1 MHKSRADAVARGLG
15 FFSIALG
22 LAEIVAPRLVKQA
35 AGMRCSESMV
45 RLYGVRE
52 IVTGVGILISWK
64 RAPWVWG
71 RVAGDALDIAS
82 ARRPAALVALAGV
95 TALDVATAAQ
105 LSREEQ
111 PSLPYT
117 YHDYSDRS
125 GFPRP
130 ASEMRGVGRI
140 EARLPA

>member
-1 MHKSRADAVARGLG
+1 MHKSRADAVACGLG

-22 LAEIVAPRLVKQA
+22 LAEILAPRLVKQA
-35 AGMRCSESMV
+35 ADMRCSENMV
-45 RLYGVRE
+45 RVHGVRE
-52 IVTGVGILISWK
+52 IASGLGILLAWK
-64 RAPWVWG
+64 RAPWVWA
-71 RVAGDALDIAS
+71 RVAGDAVDIAS
-82 ARRPAALVALAGV
+82 ARRPAALAALAGV

-111 PSLPYT
+111 ASLPHT

-130 ASEMRGVGRI
+130 AAEMRGVGRI
-140 EARLPA
+140 EARLEA